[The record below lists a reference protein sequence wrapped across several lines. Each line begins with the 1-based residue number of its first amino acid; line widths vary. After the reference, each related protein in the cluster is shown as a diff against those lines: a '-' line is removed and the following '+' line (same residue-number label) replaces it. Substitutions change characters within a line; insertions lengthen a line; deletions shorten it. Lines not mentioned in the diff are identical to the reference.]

1 MSTSW
6 KTHSFS
12 KLFIENQRWQLGTAR
27 SESNDDARSS
37 RMDTVFCSGHT
48 VTLSQNQ
55 DSLHVEVPTADQN
68 EDFSHSVVSDS
79 LGPREP

>member
-1 MSTSW
+1 
-6 KTHSFS
+6 
-12 KLFIENQRWQLGTAR
+12 
-27 SESNDDARSS
+27 
-37 RMDTVFCSGHT
+37 MDTVFCSGHT